1 MKQNTPSTDLA
12 KQQYVIGTAGHIDHG
27 KTALVKQL
35 TGVDTDRLPEEKK
48 RGITIDLGFA
58 HFAEDVTIID
68 VPGHERLV
76 KTMVAGVS
84 SIDLMLLVVA
94 ADDGVMPQTRE
105 HIDIIRLLQI
115 KHGVVAITKSD
126 LADEDWLS
134 LVEEDVRGLLADS
147 AFDQIPVIRTSSETG
162 EGIDELRD
170 TLRNLLKK
178 IPPRND
184 TDKLRLPID
193 RVFSIK
199 GFGTVLT
206 GTLLSGSLE
215 TGAKLQLL
223 PSLEEVRVRGLQ
235 SHDSDSDVLKIGNRA
250 AVNIAGADVEN
261 VNRGMALVEPET
273 FQPVEIINARLSI
286 LRSAPSKLKNNQ
298 RIRLHVHTAE
308 VFARVLLPFQP
319 TLDPGEEAYV
329 QLKLEEPLHAAFQDR
344 FIIRQYSP
352 QNTIGGGVVLQVN
365 PLRYRKKYAESFR
378 KTLENLASDDTA
390 RHIVAS
396 FDTVRC
402 LLKSFESLRI
412 DTGLTL
418 DELQRS
424 LKKLISGQQIF
435 RESGKP
441 DRYLSV
447 EQLEVVLHA
456 VSRLLEAYHQ
466 EYPGRPGLTEVE
478 IVGAL
483 EQRFDPI
490 LIRRALKSGVHS
502 KTLVLETAY
511 RMADFQQMLS
521 ARDSSAFAE
530 LEELYRKAAL
540 TPPSLK
546 EARELSGLDGKSF
559 KEVMRSFR
567 DENLLIPVAEG
578 LLFYHQAI
586 EDVLSQ
592 LKEAFAG
599 QESLGVPAFKELT
612 GTTRKHAI
620 PLLAWLDK
628 KGYTRREGD
637 LRFKGDLS

>member
-1 MKQNTPSTDLA
+1 MKSDTSSKEPLTR
-12 KQQYVIGTAGHIDHG
+12 QYVIGTAGHIDHG

-126 LADEDWLS
+126 LADKDWLH
-134 LVEEDVRGLLADS
+134 LVEEDVRGLLSDS
-147 AFDQIPVIRTSSETG
+147 AFEQLPIIRTSAETG

-170 TLRNLLKK
+170 TIRDLLAA

-184 TDKLRLPID
+184 TGQLRLPID
-193 RVFSIK
+193 RAFSIK

-215 TGAKLQLL
+215 AGAKLQLL
-223 PSLEEVRVRGLQ
+223 PTLAELRVRGLQ
-235 SHDSDSDVLKIGNRA
+235 SHDSDSDILKIGSRA
-250 AVNIAGADVEN
+250 AVNVVGVDVDE
-261 VNRGMALVEPET
+261 VGRGMALIEPESY
-273 FQPVEIINARLSI
+273 QPVEIINARLSL
-286 LRSAPSKLKNNQ
+286 LRNAPSKLKNNQ
-298 RIRLHVHTAE
+298 RVRLHVHTAE
-308 VFARVLLPFQP
+308 VFARVLLPFQAA
-319 TLDPGEEAYV
+319 LNPGEDAFV
-329 QLKLEEPLHAAFQDR
+329 QLKLEEPLHAAFKDR

-352 QNTIGGGVVLQVN
+352 QYTIGGGVVLQVN

-378 KTLENLASDDTA
+378 KSLENLSSDDPNL
-390 RHIVAS
+390 HIIAS
-396 FDTVRC
+396 FDSIRC
-402 LLKSFESLRI
+402 RLLTFDELRMN
-412 DTGLTL
+412 TGLTA
-418 DELQRS
+418 DELQRN
-424 LKKLISGQQIF
+424 LKKLIARQQVF
-435 RESGKP
+435 REPGKP
-441 DRYLSV
+441 DRHLST
-447 EQLEVVLHA
+447 EQLEVVIQA
-456 VSRLLEAYHQ
+456 IIRLLGTYHKD
-466 EYPGRPGLTEVE
+466 YPGRPGLTEVE

-490 LIRRALKSGVHS
+490 FIRRALKAGMHAEA
-502 KTLVLETAY
+502 LVLDTAY
-511 RMADFQQMLS
+511 RLADFQQTLS
-521 ARDSSAFAE
+521 ARDSNAFAE

-546 EARELSGLDGKSF
+546 EAREISGLDGKNF

-567 DENLLIPVAEG
+567 DENLLVPVAEG
-578 LLFYHQAI
+578 LLFYHLAI
-586 EDVLSQ
+586 DELIVQ
-592 LKEAFAG
+592 LKDVFSKE
-599 QESLGVPAFKELT
+599 ESLGVPAFKELT

-620 PLLAWLDK
+620 PLLTWLDK

-637 LRFKGDLS
+637 LRYKGDLS